1 MVADK
6 YSSYSLFCPAS
17 ESESFVLEKAI
28 LWQMLEISKNI
39 MAIVPIPQN
48 LEYFPTFQPPAEFMP
63 PNTRAVMLEIS
74 DLMLREN
81 L

>member
-6 YSSYSLFCPAS
+6 YSSYSF
-17 ESESFVLEKAI
+17 FVLPVSPNPLEKAI
-28 LWQMLEISKNI
+28 LWHMLEVSKNI

>member
-1 MVADK
+1 
-6 YSSYSLFCPAS
+6 
-17 ESESFVLEKAI
+17 
-28 LWQMLEISKNI
+28 

-74 DLMLREN
+74 DFMLKKVEN
-81 L
+81 NNYSV

>member
-6 YSSYSLFCPAS
+6 YSSYSFFCPAS
-17 ESESFVLEKAI
+17 ESESSGLEKAI